1 MPKVMMEED
10 KMKLTQVKVDVKIK
24 TQCIIQQ
31 MDFIHLVS
39 EIVFQPE
46 VMCKAVAEQTWY
58 LVHKEHNDVEIPEL
72 KTHLEEY
79 NRNK

>member
-31 MDFIHLVS
+31 MDFIHLVL

-46 VMCKAVAEQTWY
+46 VMCKAVAEQIWY
-58 LVHKEHNDVEIPEL
+58 LVHKELNVVEILEL
-72 KTHLEEY
+72 KTHLGEY

>member
-1 MPKVMMEED
+1 MPKVKEVD
-10 KMKLTQVKVDVKIK
+10 KMKSIQVKVDVKIK

-31 MDFIHLVS
+31 MDFIHLVL

-46 VMCKAVAEQTWY
+46 VMCKAVAEQIWY
-58 LVHKEHNDVEIPEL
+58 LVHKEHNAVEIPEL
-72 KTHLEEY
+72 KIHLGEY

>member
-10 KMKLTQVKVDVKIK
+10 KMKLTQVKEDVKIK

-31 MDFIHLVS
+31 TDFIHLVL

-46 VMCKAVAEQTWY
+46 VMCKAVAEQ
-58 LVHKEHNDVEIPEL
+58 I
-72 KTHLEEY
+72 
-79 NRNK
+79 

>member
-10 KMKLTQVKVDVKIK
+10 KMKLTQVKEDVKIK

-31 MDFIHLVS
+31 TDFIHLVL

-46 VMCKAVAEQTWY
+46 VMCKAVAEQIWY
-58 LVHKEHNDVEIPEL
+58 SAQGTQRRGNSRAENSLGRV
-72 KTHLEEY
+72 
-79 NRNK
+79 

>member
-10 KMKLTQVKVDVKIK
+10 KMKLTQVKEDVKIK

-31 MDFIHLVS
+31 MDFIHLVL

-46 VMCKAVAEQTWY
+46 VMCKAVAEQIWY
-58 LVHKEHNDVEIPEL
+58 LVHKEHNAVEIPEL
-72 KTHLEEY
+72 KTHLGEY

>member
-31 MDFIHLVS
+31 MDFIHLVL

-46 VMCKAVAEQTWY
+46 VMCKAVAEQIWY

-72 KTHLEEY
+72 KTHLGEY